1 MSTRGNTSRVFCSN
15 QISFSVAILLIAA
28 APSWAGATLEQS
40 LLSPESMC
48 ASSGNDGRD
57 ELQAMLDRVR
67 NLKGYSYDSV
77 LTTYTGGKKIVE
89 IGKLYFKSPN
99 LMRFEVIKSGSRSG
113 AVVVKQPDG
122 KIRGHMGGVFRGIK
136 VTLSPDSKILKSA
149 NGFSIMQADLESLL
163 TGVAKKAKGDFRCLA
178 LTPGSGRPVVV
189 ELLESDGDVEDR
201 IAVDSRAKLPSEWN
215 IFNSNKLVSALQL
228 NNVQERNDLSDDF
241 FSLSKDGESK
251 SLLSFSLSTDSGLGA
266 LQASSDRGIDVATC
280 KDIERLI
287 KQMAYLS
294 DQIPNTTV
302 QGDTWSDGTR
312 ETLLSTCAELEVL
325 EYALRPVRTAIDNTK
340 ANVGSADGA
349 SSADGANGAGGTGA
363 PSSPIRAVSGGGL
376 SVETVDGIAAQWNTS
391 ASSFR
396 KALDE
401 LLEQLT
407 NDQPDS
413 AVVKNAV
420 SSLKSSVN
428 ALRAASERVQE
439 LI

>member
-1 MSTRGNTSRVFCSN
+1 MHTSGNISRVSGSF
-15 QISFSVAILLIAA
+15 QICLSLALLLLSST
-28 APSWAGATLEQS
+28 PSWAGATFEQS
-40 LLSPESMC
+40 LLSPESLC

-67 NLKGYSYDSV
+67 KLKGYSYDSV

-113 AVVVKQPDG
+113 AVVVRQPDG
-122 KIRGHMGGVFRGIK
+122 KIRGHMGGVFRGVK

-163 TGVAKKAKGDFRCLA
+163 SGVARKAKGDFRCLA
-178 LTPGSGRPVVV
+178 LAPGSGRPAVV
-189 ELLESDGDVEDR
+189 EILESDGDVEDR

-228 NNVQERNDLSDDF
+228 NNVEERNDLSDDF
-241 FSLSKDGESK
+241 FSFSKDGESK

-266 LQASSDRGIDVATC
+266 LQASPDRGIDVATC
-280 KDIERLI
+280 RDIERLI

-294 DQIPNTTV
+294 EQIPSSLV
-302 QGDTWSDGTR
+302 QGDRWVDGTR
-312 ETLLSTCAELEVL
+312 ETLLSSCAELEIL
-325 EYALRPVRTAIDNTK
+325 EYALRPVSGAIDRTK
-340 ANVGSADGA
+340 ANVGVSSGA
-349 SSADGANGAGGTGA
+349 SGA
-363 PSSPIRAVSGGGL
+363 GGGL
-376 SVETVDGIAAQWNTS
+376 SAATIDGIATQWDKS

-396 KALDE
+396 GSLDQ

-407 NDQPDS
+407 NDQPDT

-420 SSLKSSVN
+420 SALKSSVN
-428 ALRAASERVQE
+428 ALRTASERVQD